1 MNMVNLETLVKEFK
15 LPKKNI
21 ENLVS
26 LYINGNTVPFI
37 ARYRK
42 EQTGAMD
49 EIQIRAILERYEYIE
64 NLNKR
69 KNEVLKNIEEKG
81 KLTDKLTNDILKA
94 TTLTE
99 VEDIYSPYK
108 SKKKTKADI
117 AKENGVEP
125 VAEYIKTHTDL
136 SQLEDFAKNYLNE
149 NVTDIDKAISMAKD
163 ILIDDIG
170 HNINV
175 KNRLREA
182 YNKNATIS
190 SIATE
195 DFQERTPY
203 EAYYEFEEKLETLPP
218 HRVLAIFRGERENIL
233 KVKLN
238 IDEEMC
244 INTTLAIIYEEGYS
258 QNKIVEKCVNRAF
271 KTMLSS
277 SLELEIRSELRQNA
291 EDRAMHVF
299 GDNLKGLLMTPPVKG
314 LSVLGLDPAY
324 RTGCKYAAVDS
335 TGKLLTYGVIYPTP
349 PQNDYA
355 GSSKKII
362 EIIEK
367 FNINAISI
375 GNGTASRE
383 TEEFV
388 SKVLHE
394 NVLENVKYTIV
405 NEAGASVYSASEV
418 AAKEFP
424 ELDVTI
430 RGAISIARRVIDPL
444 AELVKIEP
452 QSIGVG
458 MYQHDVNKK
467 KLEDILQA
475 VVEDVVNNVG
485 VNLNTASPSLLQY
498 VSGLNYSTAEKI
510 VKYRENNGMFKNR
523 FQLLNI
529 SGIGDTTFK
538 QCAGFLKIYDGEEIL
553 DSMFIHPE
561 TYDAVHTLL
570 NKFHITIKE
579 IGLIKK
585 IAKTNDID
593 KLAKDSGLGIYTFND
608 IIENLEKPDR
618 DIRDSVEPIIFKK
631 SIVNFD
637 DLKQGMV
644 ITGKITNIVDFG
656 VFVDIGLKND
666 GLIHISELSEKYIKH
681 PSEVVKVGQKV
692 QVMVIDIDKERG
704 RISLSKRI

>member
-1 MNMVNLETLVKEFK
+1 MVDLDSLIKEFTF
-15 LPKKNI
+15 PKKNV
-21 ENLVS
+21 ENLIS
-26 LYINGNTVPFI
+26 LYLDGNTVPFI

-49 EIQIRAILERYEYIE
+49 EVQIRNVLERYEYLE

-69 KNEVLKNIEEKG
+69 KDEVIKNIDEKG
-81 KLTDKLTNDILKA
+81 KLTDELKLAILKA

-99 VEDIYSPYK
+99 VEDLYAPYK

-117 AKENGVEP
+117 AREAGIEP

-136 SQLEDFAKNYLNE
+136 SELEDFAKDYISDKAA
-149 NVTDIDKAISMAKD
+149 DIDTVLSMARD
-163 ILIDDIG
+163 IITENIG
-170 HNINV
+170 HNINI
-175 KNRLREA
+175 KNRLREI
-182 YNKNATIS
+182 YNKTAIIS
-190 SIATE
+190 SAAAE
-195 DFQERTPY
+195 DFKERTPY
-203 EAYYEFEEKLETLPP
+203 EAYYEFEEKIETLPP

-238 IDEEMC
+238 IDEETC
-244 INTTLAIIYEEGYS
+244 INTVLAIMYEESYKH
-258 QNKIVEKCVNRAF
+258 NKVIEKCAGRAF

-277 SLELEIRSELRQNA
+277 SIELEIRSELRQNA
-291 EDRAMHVF
+291 EERAIHVF
-299 GDNLKGLLMTPPVKG
+299 GDNLKSLLMTPPVKG
-314 LSVLGLDPAY
+314 RSVLGLDPAY
-324 RTGCKYAAVDS
+324 RTGCKYAAVDE
-335 TGKLLTYGVIYPTP
+335 TGKLLIYGVIYPTP
-349 PQNDYA
+349 PQSDYE
-355 GSSKKII
+355 GSKKKVI
-362 EIIEK
+362 EIINK

-388 SKVLHE
+388 AKVLSE
-394 NVLENVKYTIV
+394 SQLNVEYTIV

-424 ELDVTI
+424 DLDVTI

-452 QSIGVG
+452 RSIGVG

-467 KLEDILQA
+467 KLENTLQA

-498 VSGLNYSTAEKI
+498 VSGLNYSIAEKI
-510 VKYRENNGMFKNR
+510 VKFREDNGVFSNR
-523 FQLLNI
+523 NQLLKI
-529 SGIGDTTFK
+529 AGIGESIFK
-538 QCAGFLKIYDGEEIL
+538 QCAGFLKIYGGDEVL

-570 NKFHITIKE
+570 NRFNLTVKE
-579 IGLIKK
+579 VGLIRKV
-585 IAKTNDID
+585 AKTNNLN
-593 KLAKDSGLGIYTFND
+593 KLAEETGLGTYTFND

-618 DIRDSVEPIIFKK
+618 DLRDSVDPVIFKK
-631 SIVNFD
+631 SIVNLD
-637 DLKQGMV
+637 DLKPSMV
-644 ITGKITNIVDFG
+644 ISGKVTNIVDFG
-656 VFVDIGLKND
+656 AFVDIGLKND
-666 GLIHISELSEKYIKH
+666 GLVHISELSESYIKH

-704 RISLSKRI
+704 RISLSMRI